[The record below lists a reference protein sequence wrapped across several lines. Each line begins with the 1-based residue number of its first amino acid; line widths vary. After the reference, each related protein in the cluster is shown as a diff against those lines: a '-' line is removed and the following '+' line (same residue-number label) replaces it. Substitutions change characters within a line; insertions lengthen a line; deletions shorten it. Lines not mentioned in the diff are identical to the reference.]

1 MGKGQLHHT
10 VIVGD
15 RDVRSLRNISIAI
28 FRNKLLYVVLER
40 WWLCK
45 VDEATTRD
53 FFEFD
58 LLSHEEDS
66 K

>member
-1 MGKGQLHHT
+1 MGKGRLHHT

-28 FRNKLLYVVLER
+28 FRNKLLYIVLER
-40 WWLCK
+40 WWLCQ
-45 VDEATTRD
+45 VDEAMTRD

-58 LLSHEEDS
+58 LLSDEEDS